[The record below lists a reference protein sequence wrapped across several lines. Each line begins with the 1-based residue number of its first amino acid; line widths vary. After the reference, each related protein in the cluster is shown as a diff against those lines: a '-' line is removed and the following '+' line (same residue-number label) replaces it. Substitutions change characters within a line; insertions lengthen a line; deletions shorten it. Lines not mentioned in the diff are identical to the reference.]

1 MKKNLLIA
9 LIAAASI
16 APVAAHAQ
24 AYLGGT
30 VGYAHQKATI
40 EDIGSVKDH
49 DVSGSVFGG
58 YQITKNFGA
67 EVGYVWLN
75 KLRPTADDV
84 TFTIEPQVT
93 YLAAT
98 GSFPL
103 NDKFALT
110 AKVGVASTST
120 RFSAAGEVSEKTR
133 QTSPVLGFGVS
144 YAITPEVVAIAQ
156 YENFGKVV
164 KEDGGHLKAQNI
176 GFGLRVSF

>member
-30 VGYAHQKATI
+30 VGVAHQKASI
-40 EDIGSVKDH
+40 DEVGSVKDH
-49 DVSGSVFGG
+49 DTSFKFFGG
-58 YQITKNFGA
+58 YQFNKFVGV
-67 EVGYVWLN
+67 EGGYVILN
-75 KLRPTADDV
+75 KLRVAGTEGLTAD
-84 TFTIEPQVT
+84 PQT
-93 YLAAT
+93 AYLAAT
-98 GSFPL
+98 GTYPL

-120 RFSAAGEVSEKTR
+120 RFSVVGESSEKTR

-144 YAITPEVVAIAQ
+144 YAITPTVLAVAE
-156 YENFGKVV
+156 YENFGKIV
-164 KEDGGHLKAQNI
+164 KEDGGHLKAQNL
-176 GFGLRVSF
+176 GFGIRVAF

>member
-30 VGYAHQKATI
+30 VGVAHQKATI
-40 EDIGSVKDH
+40 DEVGAVKDH
-49 DVSGSVFGG
+49 DVSFKFFGG
-58 YQITKNFGA
+58 YQINKYFGA
-67 EVGYVWLN
+67 EAGYVVLN
-75 KLRPTADDV
+75 KLRVAGADAL
-84 TFTIEPQVT
+84 TIDPQTT

-98 GSFPL
+98 GSYPL

-110 AKVGVASTST
+110 GKVGVASTST
-120 RFSAAGEVSEKTR
+120 RISVTGEGSEKTR

-144 YAITPEVVAIAQ
+144 YAITPTVLAVAE
-156 YENFGKVV
+156 YENFGKIV
-164 KEDGGHLKAQNI
+164 KEDGGHLKADNLAVGI
-176 GFGLRVSF
+176 RVSF